1 MTLTDE
7 EKQGRALT
15 AEDAAEYLQISLKT
29 ALKLLRSGE
38 LPAAKV
44 GRQWRISRQALD
56 DFLAGAGAGKKP
68 TGTRK
73 AKS

>member
-1 MTLTDE
+1 MTLTDD

-38 LPAAKV
+38 IPAVKV
-44 GRQWRISRQALD
+44 GRQWRMSRQALE
-56 DFLAGAGAGKKP
+56 DFLAGNKP
-68 TGTRK
+68 TENRTDN
-73 AKS
+73 A